1 MNPSGSGHDGH
12 DARPPSG
19 PARKVT
25 PEVSL
30 PQASP
35 RKVSLRSRSKKFYM
49 EAAPWFRANQA
60 AADDAHSDAESVT
73 SEYRGEDGAD
83 FFEAQESTD
92 ASGASSLPTAMQSG
106 RVSRS
111 SEAMAL
117 SPTAGALKKSNL
129 ELELPVVPNRGADV
143 SPLSASRSSVGAV
156 SNKTTEAD
164 VQVSASTAGEWVNRL
179 AALQEVGN
187 EHAACA
193 GRIWNV
199 MKEIFPEVKTLDTI
213 EQTKM
218 KESILSEL
226 EMSRRL
232 LEQHAQGLVGTD
244 LAELRF
250 IQSETKRA
258 NERLVRIDK
267 LYAKELNA
275 LRSILDGDVKV
286 APREDYE
293 PMMFLEP
300 EERGCVLTLLEEKLQ
315 ALFSEKPELELMIN
329 QKEYIRL
336 QELFKKERL
345 SGLERQVANFTQ
357 KLEELTNQ
365 VTLLEAENEK
375 LAKRHA
381 KEMRRTSS
389 TSSPGTSSRTLQDQR
404 RPSGAATSPTERP
417 QQRGSGESSARQVA
431 TPVGK
436 PKAGRPKRGVKYSWP
451 GREAGDS
458 SDA

>member
-1 MNPSGSGHDGH
+1 MNPSGSRHDGH

-19 PARKVT
+19 SARKVT

-83 FFEAQESTD
+83 LFEAQESTD
-92 ASGASSLPTAMQSG
+92 ASGASSLPTALQSG

-111 SEAMAL
+111 SVPSEAMTL
-117 SPTAGALKKSNL
+117 SPTALKKSNL

-300 EERGCVLTLLEEKLQ
+300 EERGCLLTLLEEKLQ

-357 KLEELTNQ
+357 KLEEITNQ

-389 TSSPGTSSRTLQDQR
+389 TSSPGTSSRTLQDHR
-404 RPSGAATSPTERP
+404 RPSGAATSPT
-417 QQRGSGESSARQVA
+417 QRGSGESSARQVA

-436 PKAGRPKRGVKYSWP
+436 PKAGRPKRGVKYSRP

>member
-1 MNPSGSGHDGH
+1 
-12 DARPPSG
+12 
-19 PARKVT
+19 
-25 PEVSL
+25 
-30 PQASP
+30 
-35 RKVSLRSRSKKFYM
+35 M

-83 FFEAQESTD
+83 LFEAQESTD
-92 ASGASSLPTAMQSG
+92 ASGASSLPTALQSG

-111 SEAMAL
+111 SVPSEAMTL
-117 SPTAGALKKSNL
+117 SPTALKKSNL

-300 EERGCVLTLLEEKLQ
+300 EERGCLLTLLEEKLQ

-404 RPSGAATSPTERP
+404 RPSGATTSPT
-417 QQRGSGESSARQVA
+417 QRGSGESSARQVA

-436 PKAGRPKRGVKYSWP
+436 PKAGRPKRGVKYSRP

>member
-19 PARKVT
+19 SARKVT

-83 FFEAQESTD
+83 LFEAQESTD
-92 ASGASSLPTAMQSG
+92 ASGASSLPTALQSG

-111 SEAMAL
+111 SVPSEAMTL
-117 SPTAGALKKSNL
+117 SPTALKKSNL

-300 EERGCVLTLLEEKLQ
+300 EERGCLLTLLEEKLQ

-389 TSSPGTSSRTLQDQR
+389 TSSPGTSSRTLQDHR
-404 RPSGAATSPTERP
+404 RPSGAATSPT
-417 QQRGSGESSARQVA
+417 QRGSGESSARQVA

-436 PKAGRPKRGVKYSWP
+436 PKAGRPKRGVKYSRP

>member
-19 PARKVT
+19 STRKVT

-83 FFEAQESTD
+83 LFEAQESTD
-92 ASGASSLPTAMQSG
+92 ASGASSLPTALQSG

-111 SEAMAL
+111 SVPSEAMTL
-117 SPTAGALKKSNL
+117 SPTALKKSNL

-300 EERGCVLTLLEEKLQ
+300 EERGCLLTLLEEKLQ

-389 TSSPGTSSRTLQDQR
+389 TSSPGTSSRTLLDQR
-404 RPSGAATSPTERP
+404 RPSGATTSPT
-417 QQRGSGESSARQVA
+417 QRGSGESSARQVA

-436 PKAGRPKRGVKYSWP
+436 PKAGRPKRGVKYSRP

>member
-19 PARKVT
+19 STRKVT

-83 FFEAQESTD
+83 LFEAQESTD
-92 ASGASSLPTAMQSG
+92 ASGASSLPTALQSG

-111 SEAMAL
+111 SVPSEAMTL
-117 SPTAGALKKSNL
+117 SPTVLKKSNL

-300 EERGCVLTLLEEKLQ
+300 EERGCLLTLLEEKLQ

-357 KLEELTNQ
+357 KLEEITNQ

-404 RPSGAATSPTERP
+404 RPSGATTSPT
-417 QQRGSGESSARQVA
+417 QRGSGESSARQVA

-436 PKAGRPKRGVKYSWP
+436 PKAGRPKRGVKYSRP

>member
-19 PARKVT
+19 STRKVT

-83 FFEAQESTD
+83 LFEAQESTD
-92 ASGASSLPTAMQSG
+92 ASGASSLPTALQSG

-111 SEAMAL
+111 SVPSEAMTL
-117 SPTAGALKKSNL
+117 SPTALKKSNL

-300 EERGCVLTLLEEKLQ
+300 EERGCLLTLLEEKLQ

-404 RPSGAATSPTERP
+404 RPSGATTSPT
-417 QQRGSGESSARQVA
+417 QRGSGESSARQVA

-436 PKAGRPKRGVKYSWP
+436 PKAGRPKRGVKYSRP

>member
-19 PARKVT
+19 STRKVT

-83 FFEAQESTD
+83 LFEAQESTD
-92 ASGASSLPTAMQSG
+92 ASGASSLPTALQSG

-111 SEAMAL
+111 SVPSEAMTL
-117 SPTAGALKKSNL
+117 SPTALKKSNL

-300 EERGCVLTLLEEKLQ
+300 EERGCLLTLLEEKLQ

-357 KLEELTNQ
+357 KLEEITNQ

-404 RPSGAATSPTERP
+404 RPSGATTSPT
-417 QQRGSGESSARQVA
+417 QRGSGESSARQVA

-436 PKAGRPKRGVKYSWP
+436 PKAGRPKRGVKYSRP

>member
-19 PARKVT
+19 STRKVT

-83 FFEAQESTD
+83 LFEAQESTD
-92 ASGASSLPTAMQSG
+92 ASGASSLPTALQSG

-111 SEAMAL
+111 SVPSEAMTL
-117 SPTAGALKKSNL
+117 SPTALKKSNL

-300 EERGCVLTLLEEKLQ
+300 EERGCLLTLLEEKLQ

-381 KEMRRTSS
+381 KETRRTSS
-389 TSSPGTSSRTLQDQR
+389 TGSPGTSSRTLQDQR
-404 RPSGAATSPTERP
+404 RPSGATTSPT
-417 QQRGSGESSARQVA
+417 QRGSGESSARQVA

-436 PKAGRPKRGVKYSWP
+436 PKAGRPKRGVKYSRP

>member
-19 PARKVT
+19 STRKVT

-60 AADDAHSDAESVT
+60 AADDAHSDAENVT

-83 FFEAQESTD
+83 LFEAQESTD
-92 ASGASSLPTAMQSG
+92 ASGASSLPTALQSG

-111 SEAMAL
+111 SVPSEAMTL
-117 SPTAGALKKSNL
+117 SPTALKKSNL

-300 EERGCVLTLLEEKLQ
+300 EERGCLLTLLEEKLQ

-404 RPSGAATSPTERP
+404 RPSGATTSPT
-417 QQRGSGESSARQVA
+417 QRGSGESSARQVA

-436 PKAGRPKRGVKYSWP
+436 PKAGRPKRGVKYSRP
-451 GREAGDS
+451 GREAVDS

>member
-19 PARKVT
+19 STRKVT

-60 AADDAHSDAESVT
+60 ADDAHSDAESVT

-83 FFEAQESTD
+83 LFEAQESTD
-92 ASGASSLPTAMQSG
+92 ASGASSLPTALQSG

-111 SEAMAL
+111 SVPSEAMTL
-117 SPTAGALKKSNL
+117 SPTALKKSNL

-300 EERGCVLTLLEEKLQ
+300 EERGCLLTLLEEKLQ

-404 RPSGAATSPTERP
+404 RPSGATTSPT
-417 QQRGSGESSARQVA
+417 QRGSGESSARQVA

-436 PKAGRPKRGVKYSWP
+436 PKAGRPKRGVKYSRP

>member
-19 PARKVT
+19 STRKVT

-83 FFEAQESTD
+83 LFEAQESTD
-92 ASGASSLPTAMQSG
+92 ASGASSLPTALQSG

-111 SEAMAL
+111 SVPSEAMTL
-117 SPTAGALKKSNL
+117 SPTALKKSNL

-300 EERGCVLTLLEEKLQ
+300 EERGCLLTLLEEKLQ

-357 KLEELTNQ
+357 KLEEITNQ

-389 TSSPGTSSRTLQDQR
+389 TSSPGTSSRTLQDHR
-404 RPSGAATSPTERP
+404 RPSGAATSPT
-417 QQRGSGESSARQVA
+417 QRGSGESSARQVA

-436 PKAGRPKRGVKYSWP
+436 PKAGRPKRGVKYSRP

>member
-19 PARKVT
+19 STRKVT

-83 FFEAQESTD
+83 LFEAQESTD
-92 ASGASSLPTAMQSG
+92 ASGASSLPTALQSG

-111 SEAMAL
+111 SVPSEAMTL
-117 SPTAGALKKSNL
+117 SPTALKKSNL

-300 EERGCVLTLLEEKLQ
+300 EERGCLLTLLEEKLQ

-389 TSSPGTSSRTLQDQR
+389 TSSPGTSSRTLQDHR
-404 RPSGAATSPTERP
+404 RPSGAATSPT
-417 QQRGSGESSARQVA
+417 QRGSGESSARQVA

-436 PKAGRPKRGVKYSWP
+436 PKAGRPKRGVKYSRP